1 MNLGTLYAGINESIR
16 SSDTN
21 AIKLIN
27 RGNIPIQFQWDEKWI
42 PDRITAT
49 FEPGRGIIPPHSE

>member
-27 RGNIPIQFQWDEKWI
+27 RGNIPIQFQWDEK
-42 PDRITAT
+42 
-49 FEPGRGIIPPHSE
+49 